1 MIEFNGGRD
10 ERSAAPELRE
20 QVSAARDRISEL
32 VLVVVGISGALGLV
46 TNLLATLVH
55 GGSLAQTEWLALI
68 AALVFAG
75 AVALLAIARLRLT
88 TRELD
93 EEIELALPLLIPTAN
108 TPGSPIE
115 VIEVSGYS
123 TITELGH
130 AAVAKLSPEQN
141 AALAQAARRIDRG
154 PSTTTMPLTLVP
166 VPTDSE
172 EEADEAESSVVV
184 SSNDPVLWFL
194 ELAQLIVVAECLD
207 ESERLLGSEA
217 LFHRGRWLRRRTLRV
232 RDVTWKELVTAAGA
246 VQDFLGL
253 PEVPGLRQRT
263 TIPQQARIALTNVA
277 EELARAKGATSQ
289 RRKSEGLRSDEG
301 LIIPLVRIDAGSAGA
316 LTINGIRRVS
326 AHGLPRLSQPQAGLT
341 TRVFLAGREWGAT
354 TRTAPPHPGG
364 DGGACRWPGGC
375 GGRARTGLA
384 RAVSRRTPA
393 ARGARVSDGAGALS
407 CAPFRSWQPQRQ
419 YPLCLV
425 HGVGTARR
433 HARHRRLL
441 RELSHP
447 PAGRPPAS
455 LLILGGACALPP
467 QCSRRPSSEE
477 LLRAAVSVGAR
488 KLAGARPTRGGRS
501 HFPTHRAVFS
511 GHVHGLR
518 RLGEVVELPHSALLY
533 KLEVD
538 LGRDRDRSR
547 RVELREGPHI

>member
-32 VLVVVGISGALGLV
+32 VLVVVGISSALGLA

-55 GGSLAQTEWLALI
+55 DGSLAQTEWLALI

-123 TITELGH
+123 AITELGH

-141 AALAQAARRIDRG
+141 AALAQATRRIDRG
-154 PSTTTMPLTLVP
+154 PTTATMPLTLVP

-232 RDVTWKELVTAAGA
+232 RDVMWKELVTAAGA
-246 VQDFLGL
+246 AQDFLVL

-277 EELARAKGATSQ
+277 EELARAKSTTSQ

-301 LIIPLVRIDAGSAGA
+301 LVIPLVRIDAGRAGA

-341 TRVFLAGREWGAT
+341 TRVFLRNARNNDLRRRALEEESAAT
-354 TRTAPPHPGG
+354 LRAENGVLRPGLRPLVLDVTAAHASGQESV
-364 DGGACRWPGGC
+364 A
-375 GGRARTGLA
+375 AEHA
-384 RAVSRRTPA
+384 RAWR
-393 ARGARVSDGAGALS
+393 AL
-407 CAPFRSWQPQRQ
+407 
-419 YPLCLV
+419 Y
-425 HGVGTARR
+425 
-433 HARHRRLL
+433 
-441 RELSHP
+441 
-447 PAGRPPAS
+447 
-455 LLILGGACALPP
+455 
-467 QCSRRPSSEE
+467 
-477 LLRAAVSVGAR
+477 
-488 KLAGARPTRGGRS
+488 RGGRRPRVARVYLTVQGR
-501 HFPTHRAVFS
+501 FRVRLS
-511 GHVHGLR
+511 GRGSLSDNT
-518 RLGEVVELPHSALLY
+518 LYAWSTALA
-533 KLEVD
+533 
-538 LGRDRDRSR
+538 R
-547 RVELREGPHI
+547 RVGTLDIDVYFASLAARQQVVPQRRF